1 MWVFSRLHGTRHPI
15 LLRHEDFAPA
25 NGTAGHS
32 ADGGKAVG
40 KLPGSRTSGLGG
52 GACAWRLW
60 GRSLLA
66 GPPPGAAGTLADVQP
81 DLLWASASRRPGPLS
96 AQALS
101 ARLSEAVLSRA
112 DLTGRPDVEVGSE
125 QGRMVSLALGGTSN
139 CPSSR
144 RPVQTQA
151 CLPRCGL
158 GKALRSL
165 APRWPSRASPRPTAT
180 RFHKHL

>member
-81 DLLWASASRRPGPLS
+81 DLLWASSSDAPGP
-96 AQALS
+96 
-101 ARLSEAVLSRA
+101 
-112 DLTGRPDVEVGSE
+112 
-125 QGRMVSLALGGTSN
+125 SLPKRCRRGYLK
-139 CPSSR
+139 PSS
-144 RPVQTQA
+144 PELT
-151 CLPRCGL
+151 
-158 GKALRSL
+158 
-165 APRWPSRASPRPTAT
+165 
-180 RFHKHL
+180 